1 MAKRRMLFLALAVAV
16 VAIFIT
22 QLQRSGPLG
31 RGKGLDPGADAEGR
45 VPLDPQGSSSVVR
58 EEAPLRIQAKR
69 RNEELE
75 IEMTSRTVLSKV
87 SVVVQRFEAGNAAQ
101 AAAVDTAWT
110 GGIDAG
116 ADRQVKFP
124 LPTGTP
130 NTVRFVISARGTDA
144 AGGRIAATTV
154 IQP

>member
-16 VAIFIT
+16 AAIFVT

-31 RGKGLDPGADAEGR
+31 RGKGLEPGADAEGR

-58 EEAPLRIQAKR
+58 EEPPLRIQAKR
-69 RNEELE
+69 RDQELE
-75 IEMTSRTVLSKV
+75 IEMTSRTALSQM
-87 SVVVQRFEAGNAAQ
+87 SVVVQRFEAGS
-101 AAAVDTAWT
+101 AAAAADTAWN
-110 GGIDAG
+110 GGMDAG
-116 ADRQVKFP
+116 ADRQLKFP
-124 LPTGTP
+124 LPPGTP

-144 AGGRIAATTV
+144 TGGRIAATTV